1 TVLRGCALVGLVLAL
16 MRPVWQA
23 GGAEVSVV
31 YALDV
36 SRSVASAFVQ
46 SALEF
51 MRKSNVQGR
60 PAETRYVVF
69 ADRPRLVDSV
79 DEIPAIAVVSGQ
91 SASAP
96 VNSRMPGNRA

>member
-1 TVLRGCALVGLVLAL
+1 MTVVGFEAYWPSLFLLLLPLLWVAGARSRTNSSQRQTAVLTVLRGCALVGLVLAL

-51 MRKSNVQGR
+51 MRKSNVQGHHV
-60 PAETRYVVF
+60 T
-69 ADRPRLVDSV
+69 
-79 DEIPAIAVVSGQ
+79 
-91 SASAP
+91 
-96 VNSRMPGNRA
+96 